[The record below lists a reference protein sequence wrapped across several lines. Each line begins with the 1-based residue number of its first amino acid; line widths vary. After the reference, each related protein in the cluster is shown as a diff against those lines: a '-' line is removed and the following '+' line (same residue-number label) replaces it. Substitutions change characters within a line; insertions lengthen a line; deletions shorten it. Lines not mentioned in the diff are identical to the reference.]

1 MSAVARYLMENI
13 PLTKQATKKKLRQFL
28 SIALAFTTTV
38 SLSGFA
44 LLFAVTASAAVTPLS
59 DGDLV
64 RGPDGIKVY
73 IVKPAPHGTYAG
85 WKRHIFNP
93 AVFNMYGHLK
103 WENIQSVNQETVDAY
118 QTSDLYK
125 ELVDPRVY
133 SLEESGSSAVK
144 RWIENE
150 AAFLANGYSWSQI
163 FTVNEAERDYY
174 VSGSPITTTV
184 TPPTTPPVTPA
195 TGTGLTVSLASN
207 TAAAGSIVADSLST
221 DGAQAMASM
230 LTANFAAGSDG
241 DVAVTTLKVTRKG
254 ISADADLANAYLYD
268 GETRVA
274 EMLNIGSN
282 VITFSNTA
290 GLFMV
295 SRGTSKAIT
304 VKIDVTNGTTAGKT
318 IVLAINAASDVVAGS
333 ATIAGSYPITGNYMT
348 TAAVSDL
355 GKVTIANVSPTGAT
369 TVDPGQTGYEVWRL
383 SVAATDQKV
392 KVSKIKVTNIGSVA
406 TTDLTNIKLM
416 DAATQLG
423 STAAS
428 LGIDGSVTFDMS
440 ANPLVVIAGQT
451 KNLSVMADIVGGT
464 TRTFRFTIQRSADI
478 VAMDDNYGIYLKP
491 NQTDSFVVVTANSA
505 TTATTI
511 NSGTLTVS
519 VDPASPNGNVAK
531 DYTDQ
536 EFARFQFKASGE
548 AVKVTSLT
556 ATGTITSNTGLNN
569 AKLYLDGTQVGS
581 TADLATSTNSATFNF
596 GNSFIIPA
604 GATKTVII
612 KGEVKKSDATSFT
625 DGNTIQVSLVA
636 GSSNAQGQTSL
647 SNISTSAA
655 NGNVLTV
662 RTGTLTLGVN
672 SGLANAAVGTPTGV
686 KGAVGTKIASFTL
699 TAGSGE
705 AVTVTQ
711 IVVKNNATTGQ
722 GLGSDFQ
729 NLTLKNGST
738 QLGTQIGS
746 LSTTAANTYTFTPS
760 PSISV
765 AAGQQYVVD
774 VYADSL
780 TGATN
785 TAVAYSA
792 VTLDSVTATGQSTN
806 STAGDG
812 TDQIGQNIYIATSG
826 SLTLAAA
833 SDMPIAQ
840 LRSMGQTG
848 QTLATFKLTAG
859 PQESI
864 NVTKVIVTDT
874 ISGTS
879 AAATG
884 SITNL
889 KLFKSNGTQVGTT
902 VTSMSSSSTGLN
914 VLATF
919 NGISNLTVAKDG
931 TEILTLKG
939 DVNGY
944 PNAVSGSAHT
954 FQIISAGD
962 VTALGAL
969 SGQGPSVSG
978 APAGTAQTVY
988 RSELSVANAMS
999 NMTGGAS
1006 AAQQVGKY
1014 TFTNTSAGNY
1024 TITVTDLDL
1033 NISST
1038 LSAGTGTVVIKK
1050 DSPSGTTLATKTFT
1064 TASLANVTAW
1074 DAAFTSFTIDAA
1086 NGTGSVDLYVLVD
1099 TASFTPAAA
1108 KTISTSIGATGVVWG
1123 EVIST
1128 GIANIDGA
1136 PIYGATI
1143 TY

>member
-1 MSAVARYLMENI
+1 MFAVAKELMENI
-13 PLTKQATKKKLRQFL
+13 PLTKQATKKKLKQFL
-28 SIALAFTTTV
+28 SVALAFTTTV
-38 SLSGFA
+38 SLSSFA
-44 LLFAVTASAAVTPLS
+44 LLFAVAASAAVTPLS

-73 IVKPAPHGTYAG
+73 IVKPAPHGSYSG

-93 AVFNMYGHLK
+93 AVFNMYGHLS
-103 WENIQSVNQETVDAY
+103 WSNIKSVNQETEDAY
-118 QTSDLYK
+118 QTSDLYR
-125 ELVDPRVY
+125 ELNDPKVY
-133 SLEESGSSAVK
+133 SLEESGTTAIK
-144 RWIENE
+144 HWIENE
-150 AAFLANGYSWSQI
+150 AAFLAKGYSWDQI
-163 FTVNEAERDYY
+163 FIVNEAERNYY
-174 VSGSPITTTV
+174 AEGAPITV
-184 TPPTTPPVTPA
+184 TIPPPPV
-195 TGTGLTVSLASN
+195 GTGLTVSLASN
-207 TAAAGSIVADSLST
+207 TPAAGSIVADNTSG

-230 LTANFAAGSDG
+230 LTASFAAGSDG
-241 DVAVTTLKVTRKG
+241 DMAVTTLKVTRKG

-268 GETRVA
+268 GDTRIA
-274 EMLNIGSN
+274 EMLNISGN
-282 VITFSNTA
+282 VITFSNSA
-290 GLFMV
+290 GLFTV
-295 SRGTSKAIT
+295 SKGTSKAIT
-304 VKIDVTNGTTAGKT
+304 VKVDVTNGTSAGKT
-318 IVLAINAASDVVAGS
+318 IALSINAASDVVAGS
-333 ATIAGSYPITGNYMT
+333 ATVAGSYPIVGNYMT
-348 TAAVSDL
+348 TAQVGDL
-355 GKVTIANVSPTGAT
+355 GKVTVANVSPTGAT
-369 TVDPGQTGYEVWRL
+369 TVDPGQTGYEVWRF

-406 TTDLTNIKLM
+406 TTDLANIKLM

-428 LGIDGSVTFDMS
+428 LGIDGTVTFDMS

-464 TRTFRFTIQRSADI
+464 TRTFRFTIQRSADV

-491 NQTDSFVVVTANSA
+491 NQTDSFVVITANTA

-519 VDPASPNGNVAK
+519 VDPASPTGNVAR

-556 ATGTITSNTGLNN
+556 ATSSGGTAGGINN

-581 TADLATSTNSATFNF
+581 TADLAAAANTTFNF

-604 GATKTVII
+604 GATKTVVV
-612 KGEVKKSDATSFT
+612 KGEVKKADATSFA
-625 DGNTIQVSLVA
+625 DGNTVRVDLVV

-647 SNISTSAA
+647 TSINTSAA

-662 RTGTLTLGVN
+662 RTGAMTLGVN
-672 SGLANAAVGTPTGV
+672 AGLSNAAVGTPTGV
-686 KGAVGTKIASFTL
+686 KGAASTRIASFSL

-711 IVVKNNATTGQ
+711 IVLKNNAIASYA
-722 GLGSDFQ
+722 LGNDFQ

-738 QLGTQIGS
+738 QLGTTIGS
-746 LSTTAANTYTFTPS
+746 LSTAASNTYTFTPS
-760 PSISV
+760 PSISI

-780 TGATN
+780 TGASN

-792 VTLDSVTATGQSTN
+792 VLLDSVTATGQSTN
-806 STAGDG
+806 SSAGDG
-812 TDQIGQNIYIATSG
+812 TDQAGQNIYIATSG
-826 SLTLAAA
+826 TLTLAAA

-859 PQESI
+859 PQEGIS
-864 NVTKVIVTDT
+864 VTKVIVTDT

-889 KLFKSNGTQVGTT
+889 KLFKSDGTQVGTT
-902 VTSMSSSSTGLN
+902 VTSMTSSSTGLN

-919 NGISNLTVAKDG
+919 TGISNLAVTKGG

-939 DVNGY
+939 DVNSY

-954 FQIISAGD
+954 FQIISSGD

-969 SGQGPSVSG
+969 SGQGPTVSG

-988 RSELSVANAMS
+988 KSELSVTNARANTS
-999 NMTGGAS
+999 GGADT
-1006 AAQQVGKY
+1006 AQEIGIYK
-1014 TFTNTSAGNY
+1014 FTNTSAGIQA
-1024 TITVTDLDL
+1024 ITVSNINL
-1033 NISST
+1033 NISSSLGNANATTTVT
-1038 LSAGTGTVVIKK
+1038 LRKNG
-1050 DSPSGTTLATKTFT
+1050 PSGTLLATKTINTGSAF
-1064 TASLANVTAW
+1064 ASITSW
-1074 DAAFTSFTIDAA
+1074 DSGFTSFDIDAPSGSGSVNVYVYA
-1086 NGTGSVDLYVLVD
+1086 GTSNFTINGT
-1099 TASFTPAAA
+1099 
-1108 KTISTSIGATGVVWG
+1108 KTISTSISANGVTWTDGV
-1123 EVIST
+1123 SS
-1128 GIANIDGA
+1128 GIATIDDAPVPGA
-1136 PIYGATI
+1136 SI
-1143 TY
+1143 TQL

>member
-103 WENIQSVNQETVDAY
+103 WENIQSINQETVDAY

-125 ELVDPRVY
+125 ELNDPKVY
-133 SLEESGSSAVK
+133 SLEESGSSAAK
-144 RWIENE
+144 HWIENE

-184 TPPTTPPVTPA
+184 VTPPVTPPVTPA
-195 TGTGLTVSLASN
+195 AGTGLTVSWASN
-207 TAAAGSIVADSLST
+207 TPAAGSIVADTTSAY
-221 DGAQAMASM
+221 GAQAMASM

-254 ISADADLANAYLYD
+254 ISADADLANAYLYEGD
-268 GETRVA
+268 TRIA

-295 SRGTSKAIT
+295 SKGTSKAIT
-304 VKIDVTNGTTAGKT
+304 VKIDVTNGTSAGKT
-318 IVLAINAASDVVAGS
+318 IALAINAASDVTAGS
-333 ATIAGSYPITGNYMT
+333 ATISGSYPITGNYMT
-348 TAAVSDL
+348 TAGVGDL
-355 GKVTIANVSPTGAT
+355 GKVTVTNVAPTGAT
-369 TVDPGQTGYEVWRL
+369 TVDPGQIGYEVWRF
-383 SVAATDQKV
+383 SVAATNQKV
-392 KVSKIKVTNIGSVA
+392 KVSKIKVTNIGSIA

-423 STAAS
+423 STATS
-428 LGIDGSVTFDMS
+428 LGVDGSVTFDMS
-440 ANPLVVIAGQT
+440 ANPLTVLAGQT
-451 KNLSVMADIVGGT
+451 KNLSVMADIIGGT
-464 TRTFRFTIQRSADI
+464 TRTFRFTIQRSADV

-519 VDPASPNGNVAK
+519 VDPASPNGNVAL

-536 EFARFQFKASGE
+536 EMARFQFKASGE

-556 ATGTITSNTGLNN
+556 ATSSGGTAGGINN

-581 TADLATSTNSATFNF
+581 TADLAAGANTTFNF
-596 GNSFIIPA
+596 GNSFVIPA
-604 GATKTVII
+604 GATKIVVV
-612 KGEVKKSDATSFT
+612 KGEVKKADATSFS
-625 DGNTIQVSLVA
+625 DGNTVKVNLVA

-662 RTGTLTLGVN
+662 RSGTLTLGVN

-711 IVVKNNATTGQ
+711 IVMKNNATAGQ

-729 NLTLKNGST
+729 NLTLKNGAT
-738 QLGTQIGS
+738 QLGTTIGS
-746 LSTTAANTYTFTPS
+746 LSTTASNTYTFTPS

-785 TAVAYSA
+785 TTVAYSA
-792 VTLDSVTATGQSTN
+792 VLLDSVTATGQSTN
-806 STAGDG
+806 SSAGS
-812 TDQIGQNIYIATSG
+812 TSAQTGQQIYIATSG
-826 SLTLAAA
+826 TLALAAA

-859 PQESI
+859 PQEGIS
-864 NVTKVIVTDT
+864 VTKVIVTDT

-902 VTSMSSSSTGLN
+902 VTSMTSSSTGLN

-919 NGISNLTVAKDG
+919 TGISNLTVAKDG
-931 TEILTLKG
+931 TEVLTLKG

-954 FQIISAGD
+954 FQIISASD

-988 RSELSVANAMS
+988 RSELSIANAMS

-1064 TASLANVTAW
+1064 TASLANVTSW
-1074 DAAFTSFTIDAA
+1074 DATFTSFTIDAA
-1086 NGTGSVDLYVLVD
+1086 NGTGSVDIYVLVD
-1099 TASFTPAAA
+1099 TASFTPAGA

-1123 EVIST
+1123 EVVST
-1128 GIANIDGA
+1128 SIANIDGA
-1136 PIYGATI
+1136 PIYGATV